1 MLELRAS
8 CRVGYNVLPRP
19 SWQKIIFALMMK
31 MDKSTWL
38 AKEIIIGLMIKIDK
52 KPCNGPS
59 LLAKEIIFALMMKM
73 EKRTLQWSVMLPL
86 VCTWNP
92 WGPGVRPKTW
102 GSGLSFNRGAGDV
115 GADGDSGRGGDVGD
129 DYYGGDDEDHDLSVH
144 LSLHPNLN
152 IIPGHPNLPGDP
164 GTTKSDK
171 QQKKFNGEP

>member
-1 MLELRAS
+1 M
-8 CRVGYNVLPRP
+8 
-19 SWQKIIFALMMK
+19 IT
-31 MDKSTWL
+31 MDKS
-38 AKEIIIGLMIKIDK
+38 
-52 KPCNGPS
+52 
-59 LLAKEIIFALMMKM
+59 
-73 EKRTLQWSVMLPL
+73 TLQWSVMLPL

-102 GSGLSFNRGAGDV
+102 DGGLSFNGAGD
-115 GADGDSGRGGDVGD
+115 GRAKGDSGRGGDGGD
-129 DYYGGDDEDHDLSVH
+129 DYDGGDDEDHDLSVH